1 MNETNKTNLTNQKKL
16 RLNKITG
23 IESYFNSEINQ
34 RKSGIK
40 KLSKSVATFD

>member
-34 RKSGIK
+34 KNHALK
-40 KLSKSVATFD
+40 N